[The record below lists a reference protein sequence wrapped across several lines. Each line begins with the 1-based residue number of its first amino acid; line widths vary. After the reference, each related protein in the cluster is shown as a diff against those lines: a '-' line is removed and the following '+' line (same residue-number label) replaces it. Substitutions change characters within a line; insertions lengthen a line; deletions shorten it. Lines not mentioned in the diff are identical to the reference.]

1 MKKIYAL
8 YVASMGVRV
17 LPNMEI
23 NLSIAFIF
31 GILSFFSPCILP
43 LVPGFFSIISSN
55 KVQSPRTRVVG
66 TVFFVTGFSIVFV
79 SLASVATS
87 IGSILLNNVS
97 SYRLIAGF
105 VIITFG
111 VTLIF
116 PQFQLL
122 YFINKDLK
130 YDQIANLNF
139 KNFLLGVSFAFGFT
153 PCIGPVLGSLLT
165 LASNTDTIG
174 EGVYLLLWYS
184 FGMGVPFILSSI
196 LYNTFSFKNR
206 LFNLLSRYSNYI
218 SGLTLISIGTL
229 IAIDKMYILSAFIQ
243 DIFFLLGLEFLTT
256 I

>member
-116 PQFQLL
+116 PQFQFL
-122 YFINKDLK
+122 YFINKELK

>member
-1 MKKIYAL
+1 
-8 YVASMGVRV
+8 MGVRV

-122 YFINKDLK
+122 YFINKELK

>member
-87 IGSILLNNVS
+87 IGSILFNNVS

-105 VIITFG
+105 IIITFG

-116 PQFQLL
+116 PQIQFL
-122 YFINKDLK
+122 YFINKQLQ

-218 SGLTLISIGTL
+218 AGLTLISIGTL

>member
-8 YVASMGVRV
+8 YVANMGVRV
-17 LPNMEI
+17 LSNMEI

-87 IGSILLNNVS
+87 IGSILFNNVS

-122 YFINKDLK
+122 YFINKELK

-165 LASNTDTIG
+165 LASNTETIG
-174 EGVYLLLWYS
+174 EGIYLLLWYS

>member
-1 MKKIYAL
+1 
-8 YVASMGVRV
+8 
-17 LPNMEI
+17 MEI

-116 PQFQLL
+116 PQFQFL
-122 YFINKDLK
+122 YFINKELK

>member
-1 MKKIYAL
+1 
-8 YVASMGVRV
+8 MGVRV

-116 PQFQLL
+116 PQFQFL
-122 YFINKDLK
+122 YFINKELK

>member
-1 MKKIYAL
+1 
-8 YVASMGVRV
+8 MGVRV
-17 LPNMEI
+17 LSNMEI

-116 PQFQLL
+116 PQFQFL
-122 YFINKDLK
+122 YFINKELK

-165 LASNTDTIG
+165 LASNTETIG

>member
-1 MKKIYAL
+1 
-8 YVASMGVRV
+8 MGVRV

>member
-1 MKKIYAL
+1 MKKIYAP
-8 YVASMGVRV
+8 YVANMGVRV
-17 LPNMEI
+17 LSNMEI

-43 LVPGFFSIISSN
+43 LVPGFFSIISST
-55 KVQSPRTRVVG
+55 KVQSPRARIVG
-66 TVFFVTGFSIVFV
+66 TLFFVTGFSIVFV

-97 SYRLIAGF
+97 SYRLVAGF

-111 VTLIF
+111 ITLIF
-116 PQFQLL
+116 PQIQLR
-122 YFINKDLK
+122 YFINKELQ
-130 YDQIANLNF
+130 YDQITNLNF

-165 LASNTDTIG
+165 LASNTETIR